1 MLFCVWRDESS
12 KKKPAKTRK
21 YDIRSCIDNSKNGI
35 FAEYKCRRCHSNPSH
50 AFLSETFTFFFHF
63 NLRTMLMCTH
73 PKLYDSLDRETIETH
88 TYTRFQYMSGW
99 SACGVTSTNC
109 DWWLKQFRSIKFG
122 CNRNPSLSF
131 YSQSIVIIISI
142 FFIHRLQSLIVEI
155 NIWPPFTFHW
165 PDLHIHG
172 WFLLT
177 EQTILKRFSSVLYDS
192 VFSLCYFSDAAFTR
206 HFRHLHCEHASTSE
220 RIPIEILL

>member
-1 MLFCVWRDESS
+1 MLLFFVVVAILPFLFCFFSFYIFTLALRKHTFANFVCCSVYEEMSHQ

-35 FAEYKCRRCHSNPSH
+35 SAEYKCRRCHSNPSH

-73 PKLYDSLDRETIETH
+73 PKLYDSLDRETIETN

-142 FFIHRLQSLIVEI
+142 FFIHRL
-155 NIWPPFTFHW
+155 
-165 PDLHIHG
+165 
-172 WFLLT
+172 
-177 EQTILKRFSSVLYDS
+177 
-192 VFSLCYFSDAAFTR
+192 
-206 HFRHLHCEHASTSE
+206 
-220 RIPIEILL
+220 